1 MTSSITFCRM
11 RPRRKKGSNKV
22 ANAAD
27 LASLATTHLEPWI
40 FYAASFLTIPLAFG
54 VLLDKNI
61 IRAGFLLIG
70 VFGGISALF
79 LILQA
84 QFLAMAQLMI
94 YAVGITLVVVIALML
109 TNPRLEYETSIDLP
123 QQRMPAITTCC
134 FVFLVLYLCILSEG
148 WSSTSQATAED
159 ALTILGK
166 NLLTWYALPFE
177 FASVLLLVALIG
189 AVMLA
194 KADHFSPDDISN
206 DALTTSDLER
216 NEDVVEVK

>member
-1 MTSSITFCRM
+1 M
-11 RPRRKKGSNKV
+11 
-22 ANAAD
+22 ANAND
-27 LASLATTHLEPWI
+27 LASLASTHLEPWI
-40 FYAASFLTIPLAFG
+40 FYGASFVTIPLAFG

-70 VFGGISALF
+70 VFGGMAALF
-79 LILQA
+79 LALQA

-109 TNPRLEYETSIDLP
+109 TNPRLEYETTTDLP
-123 QQRMPAITTCC
+123 PQRLPAITTCC
-134 FVFLVLYLCILSEG
+134 FVFLVLYLSIMSES
-148 WSSTSQATAED
+148 WSATSQATGED
-159 ALTILGK
+159 PLTILGK

-177 FASVLLLVALIG
+177 FASILLLVALIG

-194 KADHFSPDDISN
+194 KSDKQSVAEDPTSQELLISE
-206 DALTTSDLER
+206 LEK

>member
-1 MTSSITFCRM
+1 MKLK
-11 RPRRKKGSNKV
+11 KKGSSNV
-22 ANAAD
+22 AEIPN
-27 LASLATTHLEPWI
+27 LASLANQHLETWL
-40 FYAASFLTIPLAFG
+40 FYAASFVTIPLAFG

-79 LILQA
+79 LLLQA

-109 TNPRLEYETSIDLP
+109 TNPRLEYEETTDLP
-123 QQRMPAITTCC
+123 SQRLPALTTCC
-134 FVFLVLYLCILSEG
+134 FIFLVLYLAILSEG
-148 WSSTSQATAED
+148 WSSLGQASAED
-159 ALTILGK
+159 PLTILGK

-177 FASVLLLVALIG
+177 FASILLLIALIG

-194 KADHFSPDDISN
+194 KSDHGQVDVADEVIADEAQIIE
-206 DALTTSDLER
+206 LER